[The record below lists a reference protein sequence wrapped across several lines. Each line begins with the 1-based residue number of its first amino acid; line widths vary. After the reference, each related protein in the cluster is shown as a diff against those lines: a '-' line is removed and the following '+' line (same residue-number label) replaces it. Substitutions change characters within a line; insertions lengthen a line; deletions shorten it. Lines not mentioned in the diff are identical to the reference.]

1 MTRREI
7 LRYTAFATGAAVSV
21 PLASAFLVGCQSDFD
36 DNYLPEFFTEEE
48 FSVVK
53 HLMNTILPKTDSPS
67 AIQAGTHQVLD
78 KMLLNVY
85 DEEEQLEFRT
95 SFAALNTHLTEV
107 TGGKKFDKL
116 ASKKQLALL
125 KELEQSE
132 EEEEALQAV
141 QAAYLDMK
149 QQTIAYYLSS
159 ELIGKQYLNYLP
171 IPGEYEAC
179 ISLEEAG
186 GKAWAI

>member
-7 LRYTAFATGAAVSV
+7 LRYTAFATGAAVSA

-36 DNYLPEFFTEEE
+36 DNYIPEFFKEEE
-48 FSVVK
+48 FGVVK

-67 AIQAGTHQVLD
+67 AIQVGAHQVLD

-85 DEEEQLEFRT
+85 AEEDQLEFRT
-95 SFAALNTHLTEV
+95 SFAALNTHLKEAA
-107 TGGKKFDKL
+107 GGKSFDSL
-116 ASKKQLALL
+116 GNKKQLVLL
-125 KELEQSE
+125 KELEQAEGE
-132 EEEEALQAV
+132 ELEV
-141 QAAYLDMK
+141 VKSAYLDIK

-159 ELIGKQYLNYLP
+159 ERVGKEFLNYLP
-171 IPGEYEAC
+171 VPGEYEAC
-179 ISLEEAG
+179 ISLAEAG